1 MAKPA
6 EHPTRVTGADEA
18 RVPAGRDSEDA
29 TVVAR
34 DRGAVGVIDPPEPG
48 DPDDLVDTPD
58 PGDSSGPVD
67 RSEVEDS
74 SAAADGI
81 EATADKRRGLA
92 RRSVLA
98 VRARW
103 IPIVAVLLVAGS
115 LAFAS
120 YEFWQHREL
129 DSADAL
135 RGQYIDTART
145 GVVALTTISSASA
158 EADVKRLA
166 NLSSGSFKTDF
177 TSRSGSYTQIVKEA
191 QVASKGTIIAVGV
204 EKMSDTSATMLVAAH
219 AEVTNEG
226 TKTPEPRDYRFR
238 VVVSNGDPMTIA
250 KVDFVP

>member
-1 MAKPA
+1 MHAIAAPWVSSTHPSRATQMIWWMHPIPA
-6 EHPTRVTGADEA
+6 IRPVPSTG
-18 RVPAGRDSEDA
+18 P
-29 TVVAR
+29 
-34 DRGAVGVIDPPEPG
+34 
-48 DPDDLVDTPD
+48 
-58 PGDSSGPVD
+58 
-67 RSEVEDS
+67 RSKIS

>member
-18 RVPAGRDSEDA
+18 RVTDRRDSEDA

-34 DRGAVGVIDPPEPG
+34 DRGAVGVIDPPEPA
-48 DPDDLVDTPD
+48 DPDDLVGSPD
-58 PGDSSGPVD
+58 PGDAPETADSSEGGD
-67 RSEVEDS
+67 RSAVVY
-74 SAAADGI
+74 GT
-81 EATADKRRGLA
+81 EATTDEHRGLA

-204 EKMSDTSATMLVAAH
+204 EKISDTSATMLVAAH

-238 VVVSNGDPMTIA
+238 VVVSNGDPMTIT